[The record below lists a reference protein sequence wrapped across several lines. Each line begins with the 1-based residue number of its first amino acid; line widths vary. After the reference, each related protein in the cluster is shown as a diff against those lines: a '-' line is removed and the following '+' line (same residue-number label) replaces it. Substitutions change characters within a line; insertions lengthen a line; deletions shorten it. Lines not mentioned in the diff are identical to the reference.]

1 MSFKIDGLDE
11 LQNQLKKMEQGA
23 KELGEKK
30 QLSFAELFPNSFM
43 QKYTSFSSIDDLFT
57 SGGFNAESQDAFEAI
72 PESDLDK
79 HIAATSIFKT
89 WDDMLQTATNQYI
102 SKKLGL

>member
-43 QKYTSFSSIDDLFT
+43 QKIHF
-57 SGGFNAESQDAFEAI
+57 
-72 PESDLDK
+72 
-79 HIAATSIFKT
+79 IFF
-89 WDDMLQTATNQYI
+89 YR
-102 SKKLGL
+102 